1 MRRKKITFIL
11 LLTAIAII
19 LVSESFV
26 AIPQP
31 AVAEQGDMTNCGPV
45 MISKPNGITSHFFGL
60 NCQSCHVKGRK
71 GSGCFTVAGS
81 VFDEDRSKIYKNPVV
96 KLYTQPRGGGKLVAT
111 LTGDKLG
118 NFFTTKEIDF
128 GGGLFATLVGTPGVK
143 EPIKHMLRPIFTGD
157 CNNCHG
163 KNFEALGID

>member
-11 LLTAIAII
+11 LLTSIAVIVI
-19 LVSESFV
+19 SQSFV
-26 AIPQP
+26 ALPKAIDPGP
-31 AVAEQGDMTNCGPV
+31 ADMLNCGPV
-45 MISKPNGITSHFFGL
+45 KISKPNGVTSHFFGL

-71 GSGCFTVAGS
+71 GPGCFTVAGS
-81 VFDEDRSKIYKNPVV
+81 VFDEDRSKIYRNPIV
-96 KLYTQPRGGGKLVAT
+96 KLYTQPKGGGKLVAT